1 MLSPFIIQ
9 SFIGTNFIKTISIFL
24 GPQLK
29 IILECQF
36 TGCIHSLLCY
46 VGDMLNFFIVYF
58 LFIVLVEVSDLFFF
72 FFFRRKGLISLQ
84 LQEIPH

>member
-24 GPQLK
+24 GPGPQLK

-58 LFIVLVEVSDLFFF
+58 LFIVLVEVSDLFIFF
-72 FFFRRKGLISLQ
+72 FLFEGKD
-84 LQEIPH
+84 